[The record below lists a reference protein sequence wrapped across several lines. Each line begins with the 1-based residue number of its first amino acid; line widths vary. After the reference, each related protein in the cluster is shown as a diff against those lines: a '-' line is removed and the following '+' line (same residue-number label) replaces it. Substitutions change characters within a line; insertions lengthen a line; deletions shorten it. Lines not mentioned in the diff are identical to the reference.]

1 MTNFPLLDSINT
13 YIVNPI
19 IGLLFG
25 LALLYFMYG
34 VAVFIVNGD
43 NDVKRREGANHMLWG
58 VVGLFVMV
66 SVFGIMKIICTTI
79 GCN

>member
-1 MTNFPLLDSINT
+1 MTDFPLLDNINT

-43 NDVKRREGANHMLWG
+43 NDVKRREGASHMLWG
-58 VVGLFVMV
+58 VIGLFVMV

>member
-1 MTNFPLLDSINT
+1 MTNFPLLDNINT

-25 LALLYFMYG
+25 LALLYFVYG

-43 NDVKRREGANHMLWG
+43 NDVKRREGASHMLWG
-58 VVGLFVMV
+58 VIGLFVMV
-66 SVFGIMKIICTTI
+66 SVFGIMKVICTTI